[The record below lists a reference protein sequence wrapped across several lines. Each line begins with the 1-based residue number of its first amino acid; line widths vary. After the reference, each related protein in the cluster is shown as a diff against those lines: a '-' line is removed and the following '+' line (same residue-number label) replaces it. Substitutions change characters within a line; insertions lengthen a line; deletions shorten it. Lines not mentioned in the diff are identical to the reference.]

1 MNRTKRS
8 GPLLLVLATV
18 AAAGCG
24 SETDTRPAK
33 WSYLSTAIIQPSCA
47 TANCHSKLSQ
57 RSGVVLDDIRGGY
70 AQLVGRHFVLAA
82 RPAES
87 ALVGLIKAQ
96 GSRRMPPDF
105 PLATDDIDL
114 ISTWI
119 SNGALYDGPGSPP
132 VNPDPPTPVGDAGT
146 GN

>member
-1 MNRTKRS
+1 MNRLKRS

-18 AAAGCG
+18 ASAGCG

-47 TANCHSKLSQ
+47 TANCHSNLSQ

-70 AQLVGRHFVLAA
+70 SQLVGRHFVLPT

-87 ALVGLIKAQ
+87 ALVELLKGQ

-105 PLATDDIDL
+105 PLAQDDIAL

-132 VNPDPPTPVGDAGT
+132 VNPAPPTSDAGT